1 MRRNSLFATIY
12 TLVLGAIGV
21 LALVG
26 LTDWSMLFANLLPLG
41 IFAALSLVLKRSGFH
56 VAPQVT
62 HSLVGIV
69 DLAAVFVFGPIL
81 GAWVAAASGGGYLL
95 LNAARRANLTRRDL
109 FEIPLFNAGLKIGMA
124 YATTA
129 VYRGFGGSYEPR
141 EFTLA
146 MIPAVLAAILAWF
159 GIEHLG
165 WGILQWVEGGG
176 RALIDFYRA
185 IWRSSLVVELLPL
198 PFSIVIAVVYASRDY
213 GIFAMMALGLVG
225 TAFVV
230 QQFADTS
237 ARLERRRNDLGVLNE
252 FGQAIASAGFD
263 ETQVVRLLDE
273 DARRL
278 VIADEYHIEIFARGE
293 SSAIREYFLTQ
304 REALLIPDLQK
315 QPAPFALQPAGGGAP
330 RGILIVPLWSADRL
344 AGALS
349 LYTFRANWF
358 FPVHARNLT
367 SMCTQAA
374 VAIQNARLY
383 ASERTR
389 ATQLATVSDVS
400 RQVAEFL
407 DLDELLDKVVFLI
420 RDRFGYT
427 HAHIFTTDEENRR
440 VLFRASTHPRGKE
453 WAMRGVGYQLGLEG
467 MIGWVAATGEPIMSN
482 DVSKEPRFVPYPD
495 QHLDLTHSE
504 VVVPLIVGTKIVG
517 VLDVESAELNRF
529 TDDDMFILKTL
540 AAQIAIALEDA
551 RLYRGQKE
559 EAYFLNV
566 LLQVTENL
574 SETTD
579 LNEALSTIVRIT
591 PLLIGVERCVVFL
604 YDPIEKIFLPAQAH
618 GLHGRR
624 SEIFKHL
631 RFSVDG
637 QNAFAELFRT
647 RKPLVIADA
656 KASPLL
662 RRGLARAFGIE
673 SLVIAPLMTRGEI
686 IGALMVDQGG
696 RPTQFS
702 KHEVEVVMGIANQA
716 AIAIEGARLGQAAEE
731 QKRLE
736 YELGLARQIQT
747 NFLPEAC
754 PSVPGYEIAS
764 FWQGARQVSGDF
776 YDYVALSGGRLAM
789 TIADVSDKGIAAAM
803 FMALSRTILRTMTI
817 GKPSPRETI
826 ERAND
831 VIISDARSDMFVTVF
846 HAVLDPER
854 GHFDYVNAGHNPPFI
869 YRAKTKAL
877 TVLPGNGIAM
887 GILPHM
893 TYDEHQTTLEP
904 GDLVLIYTDGVTD
917 AMNARDEHFGEERLA
932 NIIAAN
938 ASKTATELVDAI
950 KFAVLEYAGDGTQ
963 FDDVT
968 MMAVKRTAL

>member
-1 MRRNSLFATIY
+1 MRRNSLFATVY
-12 TLVLGAIGV
+12 TLTLGAIGV
-21 LALVG
+21 IALIL
-26 LTDWSMLFANLLPLG
+26 LTDWRVLFANLLPLA
-41 IFAALSLVLKRSGFH
+41 IFTALSLILKRAGFH

-62 HSLVGIV
+62 HSLVGII

-81 GAWVAAASGGGYLL
+81 GAWVAAASGGSYLL
-95 LNAARRANLTRRDL
+95 LNAVRRTRLTRRDL
-109 FEIPLFNAGLKIGMA
+109 FEVPLFNAGLKIGMA

-129 VYRGFGGSYEPR
+129 VYRGLGGTYEPK
-141 EFTLA
+141 EFSLA
-146 MIPAVLAAILAWF
+146 VLPAVFAAILAWF
-159 GIEHLG
+159 VVEHLG
-165 WGILQWVEGGG
+165 WGILQWIEGGG
-176 RALIDFYRA
+176 RALVDFYRT

-198 PFSIVIAVVYASRDY
+198 PFSIVIAIVYASGDH
-213 GIFAMMALGLVG
+213 GIFVMMALGLVG

-237 ARLERRRNDLGVLNE
+237 ARLERRRNDLAVLNE

-263 ETQVVRLLDE
+263 ETQVVNLLDE
-273 DARRL
+273 HARRL
-278 VIADEYHIEIFARGE
+278 VIADDYHIDIFTRSE
-293 SSAIREYFLTQ
+293 SSPVRDYFLSQ
-304 REALLIPDLQK
+304 REALLLPDLHK
-315 QPAPFALQPAGGGAP
+315 QPAPFGLNPGSDGAP
-330 RGILIVPLWSADRL
+330 RGILVVPLWSADRL
-344 AGALS
+344 TGALS
-349 LYTFRANWF
+349 LYTRRANWF
-358 FPVHARNLT
+358 FPIHARNLT

-389 ATQLATVSDVS
+389 ATQLATVSEVS

-407 DLDELLDKVVFLI
+407 DLDELLHQVVFLI

-427 HAHIFTTDEENRR
+427 HAHIFTTDEESHR

-453 WAMRGVGYQLGLEG
+453 WAMRGVGYQVGLEG
-467 MIGWVAATGEPIMSN
+467 MIGWVAATGEPLLSN
-482 DVSKEPRFVPYPD
+482 DVSQEPRFLPYPD
-495 QHLDLTHSE
+495 QHLDETHSE
-504 VVVPLIVGTKIVG
+504 VVVPLTVSAKVVG
-517 VLDVESAELNRF
+517 VLDVESEQLNRF

-540 AAQIAIALEDA
+540 AAQIAIAFEDA
-551 RLYRGQKE
+551 RLYRAQKE

-604 YDPIEKIFLPAQAH
+604 YDPPEKIFLPAQAH
-618 GLHGRR
+618 GLRGRQ

-631 RFSVDG
+631 RFSVEG

-647 RKPLVIADA
+647 RTPLVIPNART
-656 KASPLL
+656 SPLL
-662 RRGLARAFGIE
+662 RPGLARAFGIE
-673 SLVIAPLMTRGEI
+673 SLLIAPLMTRGEI

-696 RPTQFS
+696 RPSQFT

-716 AIAIEGARLGQAAEE
+716 AIAIEGARLGLAAEE

-754 PSVPGYEIAS
+754 PTVPGFEIAS

-776 YDYVALSGGRLAM
+776 YDFVALTGDRLAM
-789 TIADVSDKGIAAAM
+789 TIADVSDKGIAAAI

-854 GHFDYVNAGHNPPFI
+854 GHLAYVNAGHNPPFI
-869 YRAKTKAL
+869 YRAAKKSL
-877 TVLPGNGIAM
+877 TTLDGNGIAM

-893 TYDEHQTTLEP
+893 TYEEHETTLGA
-904 GDLVLIYTDGVTD
+904 GDVVLIYTDGVTD
-917 AMNARDEHFGEERLA
+917 AMNARDEHFGDERLA
-932 NIIAAN
+932 DIIAAN
-938 ASKTATELVDAI
+938 ASRTASELVDAI
-950 KFAVLEYAGDGTQ
+950 KHAVLDYAGDGTQ

-968 MMAVKRTAL
+968 LVALKRNAS